1 MIKALVEF
9 FLLKRF
15 PKLTLFGLAVA
26 ALIGMMR
33 ANAPTDPAH

>member
-9 FLLKRF
+9 LLLKRF

-26 ALIGMMR
+26 ALIGVMR
-33 ANAPTDPAH
+33 SKRAH

>member
-1 MIKALVEF
+1 MIKGLLEF
-9 FLLKRF
+9 FLMRRF

-33 ANAPTDPAH
+33 AKRAP